1 MAIENEVDMV
11 MSRLPGGAQVSAG
24 SYWNCRTN
32 AIYQNAAD
40 LTLPALDFWHFI
52 PTATAGN
59 ELLSTCATKINAA
72 LNALSPIAG
81 NYAFV
86 AGNLH
91 AYNSGTDLP
100 QSKGTGASDT

>member
-1 MAIENEVDMV
+1 VSLENEVDMV

-40 LTLPALDFWHFI
+40 STLPLMDFWHFI

-59 ELLSTCATKINAA
+59 ESLATCATKINTA
-72 LNALSPIAG
+72 LNAVSPIAG
-81 NYAFV
+81 NYSYSSSQ
-86 AGNLH
+86 LH
-91 AYNSGTDLP
+91 AYTSADLP
-100 QSKGTGASDT
+100 TSKGQGASDG

>member
-1 MAIENEVDMV
+1 

-40 LTLPALDFWHFI
+40 STLPLLDFWHFI

-59 ELLSTCATKINAA
+59 ESLATCATKINTA

-81 NYAFV
+81 NYAYV
-86 AGNLH
+86 AGSFH
-91 AYNSGTDLP
+91 AYTSADLP
-100 QSKGTGASDT
+100 ATAVGKGTGVSDG

>member
-1 MAIENEVDMV
+1 MALENEVDMV

-32 AIYQNAAD
+32 AIYQNTSD
-40 LTLPALDFWHFI
+40 STLPLMDFWHFI

-59 ELLSTCATKINAA
+59 ESLATCATKINTA

-81 NYAFV
+81 NYAYTSSNF
-86 AGNLH
+86 H
-91 AYNSGTDLP
+91 AYSGSDLP
-100 QSKGTGASDT
+100 QSKGTGAQDA